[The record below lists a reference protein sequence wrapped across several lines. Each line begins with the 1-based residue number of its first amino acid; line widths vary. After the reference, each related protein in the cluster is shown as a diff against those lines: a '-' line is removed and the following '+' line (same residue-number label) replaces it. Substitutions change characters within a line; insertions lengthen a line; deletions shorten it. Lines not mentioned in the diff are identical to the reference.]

1 MRRKGTNPTVS
12 VFGWSCLSRCSPVY
26 QTTEIHFLE
35 VLSLVPALSWGLGL
49 SLMRHVVSFLGSA
62 STASIPGREW
72 HQEGSTAC
80 GKCNG
85 KTFVLVQKKFGVF
98 LLNVFITQVVSELSL
113 ELCGGNCAGSVFHSL
128 INLSIF
134 YGRT

>member
-1 MRRKGTNPTVS
+1 MWKMQWKDIC
-12 VFGWSCLSRCSPVY
+12 FG
-26 QTTEIHFLE
+26 
-35 VLSLVPALSWGLGL
+35 A
-49 SLMRHVVSFLGSA
+49 
-62 STASIPGREW
+62 
-72 HQEGSTAC
+72 
-80 GKCNG
+80 
-85 KTFVLVQKKFGVF
+85 KKFGVF